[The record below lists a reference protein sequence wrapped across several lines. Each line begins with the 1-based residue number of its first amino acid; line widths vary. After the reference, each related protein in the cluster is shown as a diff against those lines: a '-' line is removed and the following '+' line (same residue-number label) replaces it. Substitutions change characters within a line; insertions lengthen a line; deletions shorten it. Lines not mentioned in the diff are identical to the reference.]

1 MYYQSCSIF
10 QESDCS
16 LKTCGRVVS
25 EGGESYVY
33 GRGALDVKLAL
44 FGILEALE
52 HSVKKGIRPKRTF
65 YLAFGHD
72 EEVGGSNGAKHLR

>member
-1 MYYQSCSIF
+1 M
-10 QESDCS
+10 
-16 LKTCGRVVS
+16 
-25 EGGESYVY
+25 Y

-52 HSVKKGIRPKRTF
+52 YSVKKGIRPKRTF